1 MKLQKLILK
10 NILQDINGHLIHN
23 IPNNKLYRDL
33 CLLYKYLIDRKINK
47 IHISFSVFNY
57 YKVLFILLTCYLEI
71 EIYIGVTKKIS
82 YNWKVTNEDCKKIL
96 DKRKYEHFNIKTYF
110 GKIYYENNNTLF
122 ILDWIKIKQ
131 FTSMSRLKLK
141 ICLTTNEIHLQDLN
155 KIYFNYFL
163 GYVFLNKYK
172 LFFEND
178 IINVNISDDINSN
191 NSLFISHK
199 YTLKYP
205 SNYKNIIF
213 YSYNIRQFLLYNVVI
228 NSSKITGK
236 LFSIFN
242 IHRIDNSN
250 ILVFNGSMVKL
261 PNSYQI
267 LENNIILISKK
278 TSKIKKSKSL
288 VYPENLK
295 FSNINKF
302 LFKNSFIKRIFL
314 NSRYTLSKIQ
324 GYKLYNILI
333 TKFPEL
339 NSKYYNIKCQNKYLY
354 NHYQTIDNAL
364 FVFILMN
371 NNTNSTIVIDLSYS
385 LYNLEKYIIS
395 ELDNIIKNIVF
406 LENVK
411 IKHTVTTNNYRYLE
425 NKIHIISELKSL
437 YFMISILLKMSSI
450 IFQSSLPLEEDKSI
464 KKQLM
469 YTFDKDEINIITQL
483 GKNFNMEYDIIFK
496 ILIIK
501 SVFKFFPNKIILFMN
516 NSGIYLIP
524 NIPFQNINSFKNKL
538 DILFNGK
545 IIQSFIKSFV
555 FKIFNTSKYIERYSE
570 LFILINET
578 VIDNDF
584 NNSYISKINSS
595 SLINLCST
603 QINYIINKN
612 SQINVNLS
620 FKNSNDKIKYIV
632 SDILDI

>member
-1 MKLQKLILK
+1 
-10 NILQDINGHLIHN
+10 
-23 IPNNKLYRDL
+23 
-33 CLLYKYLIDRKINK
+33 
-47 IHISFSVFNY
+47 
-57 YKVLFILLTCYLEI
+57 
-71 EIYIGVTKKIS
+71 
-82 YNWKVTNEDCKKIL
+82 
-96 DKRKYEHFNIKTYF
+96 
-110 GKIYYENNNTLF
+110 
-122 ILDWIKIKQ
+122 
-131 FTSMSRLKLK
+131 
-141 ICLTTNEIHLQDLN
+141 
-155 KIYFNYFL
+155 
-163 GYVFLNKYK
+163 
-172 LFFEND
+172 
-178 IINVNISDDINSN
+178 
-191 NSLFISHK
+191 
-199 YTLKYP
+199 
-205 SNYKNIIF
+205 
-213 YSYNIRQFLLYNVVI
+213 
-228 NSSKITGK
+228 
-236 LFSIFN
+236 
-242 IHRIDNSN
+242 
-250 ILVFNGSMVKL
+250 
-261 PNSYQI
+261 
-267 LENNIILISKK
+267 
-278 TSKIKKSKSL
+278 
-288 VYPENLK
+288 
-295 FSNINKF
+295 
-302 LFKNSFIKRIFL
+302 
-314 NSRYTLSKIQ
+314 
-324 GYKLYNILI
+324 
-333 TKFPEL
+333 
-339 NSKYYNIKCQNKYLY
+339 
-354 NHYQTIDNAL
+354 
-364 FVFILMN
+364 
-371 NNTNSTIVIDLSYS
+371 
-385 LYNLEKYIIS
+385 
-395 ELDNIIKNIVF
+395 
-406 LENVK
+406 
-411 IKHTVTTNNYRYLE
+411 
-425 NKIHIISELKSL
+425 
-437 YFMISILLKMSSI
+437 MISILLKMSSI